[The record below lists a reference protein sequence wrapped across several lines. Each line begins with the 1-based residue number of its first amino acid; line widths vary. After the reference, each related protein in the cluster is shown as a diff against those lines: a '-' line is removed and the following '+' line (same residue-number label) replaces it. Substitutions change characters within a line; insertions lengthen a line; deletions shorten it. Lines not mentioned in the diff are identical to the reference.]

1 MKIKKLNEQFS
12 QTFSGD
18 GFNSSNG
25 VFKVRYKAY
34 DDLSQSKGREIH
46 PYDHVNGEEFQV
58 GDLVLVNLG
67 SKTKKKMKAEV
78 VSSFRTEDGKTTKFK
93 VKSTATNKIYAVPVY
108 AIEFLQDNGNA
119 ITKKGANGSTIT
131 NKEKWLNSLKYNNG
145 NFIWGSLESKKLN
158 MKSDML
164 LKEGDSVMERPS
176 IIDPAM
182 SVVLIDDTHPDY
194 ATHIENFKK
203 LGSIY
208 TIPENKSIYI
218 HKKDPSFAK
227 FNDNH
232 LVVIEAVEIA
242 KILSNKKDV
251 MDEKYNDVL
260 AAQILRNKGLK
271 EAYKIIA
278 SNFLKKYGTSY
289 GECAD
294 EFIPSMKQYLPER
307 K

>member
-119 ITKKGANGSTIT
+119 ITKKGANGSTIA

-145 NFIWGSLESKKLN
+145 NFIWGSMESKTNDMRTKLE
-158 MKSDML
+158 L
-164 LKEGDSVMERPS
+164 LDEIYQDIMN
-176 IIDPAM
+176 
-182 SVVLIDDTHPDY
+182 DY
-194 ATHIENFKK
+194 IPTPEVTDALEAVRELAKK
-203 LGSIY
+203 L
-208 TIPENKSIYI
+208 EQ
-218 HKKDPSFAK
+218 
-227 FNDNH
+227 
-232 LVVIEAVEIA
+232 L
-242 KILSNKKDV
+242 
-251 MDEKYNDVL
+251 
-260 AAQILRNKGLK
+260 
-271 EAYKIIA
+271 
-278 SNFLKKYGTSY
+278 
-289 GECAD
+289 
-294 EFIPSMKQYLPER
+294 
-307 K
+307 